1 MNQQNTEILNNR
13 KFVGRLV
20 YSVLTE
26 RRCVREALKLFP
38 DSMDKNIE
46 CAYHALVHYEADEDM
61 RYQDIEYKEAQN
73 DYLEEIAQTLSAGKE
88 LPRNIIADYE
98 DYYKGSESA
107 VKVTKHRCT
116 NKFRERFNIEYQK
129 LLRKYNG
136 KN

>member
-1 MNQQNTEILNNR
+1 MNHQNLQEINDR

-38 DSMDKNIE
+38 DTMDKNIE
-46 CAYHALVHYEADEDM
+46 CAYHALVHFEADEDI
-61 RYQDIEYKEAQN
+61 RYRDIEYREAQN

-98 DYYKGSESA
+98 DYYKGTASLWHEGWHGFL
-107 VKVTKHRCT
+107 KEFK
-116 NKFRERFNIEYQK
+116 RFINI
-129 LLRKYNG
+129 
-136 KN
+136 

>member
-1 MNQQNTEILNNR
+1 MNQQYTEEIKNR

-46 CAYHALVHYEADEDM
+46 CAYHALVHFEADEDI
-61 RYQDIEYKEAQN
+61 RYRDIEYREAQN
-73 DYLEEIAQTLSAGKE
+73 DYLEEIAQTLSEGKE

-98 DYYKGSESA
+98 DYYKGTASLWRNGWEGF
-107 VKVTKHRCT
+107 VKEFK
-116 NKFRERFNIEYQK
+116 RFINI
-129 LLRKYNG
+129 
-136 KN
+136 